1 MPSNEIS
8 RTILIT
14 GATDG
19 IGLALAQRYA
29 QADERLVLIGRRS
42 LGDLDGSFFNESNYC
57 QADLAD
63 SDSPLTI
70 ERWLNDR
77 GIEQLDL
84 LVNNAGAGYVGSI
97 GEQTAESIGQLISVN
112 LEAPIALTHALLPLV
127 DACAGKLIFISSVA
141 SVLPGPNYAV
151 YSATKAAL
159 DSFVRNLQVELAAA
173 DSAATAHLIHPGAT
187 RTGMHAKSGMAL
199 SAEEKAKFPS
209 AEEVAEQIERVIE
222 RGPRRQA
229 VGTTNRLGLAAGNL
243 MPDTVER
250 FMRGRAAKQAKPGLT
265 AIETTADTEANE
277 DTMEDTMAYTG
288 IGTGV
293 DIAGTPPPHCVIT
306 GAADGIGRA
315 LALAFSAAGYTI
327 TGIDIDS
334 ERSMRTQ
341 AEIINQGGAARFLIA
356 DLSACENVE
365 RAIAQLTTRPPID
378 ILVHNAGINAV
389 GAFDKQPLAPQL
401 KVVDINLRAP
411 MLVTAGL
418 LKANHLVPS
427 GQIICLASLSTFVGY
442 PGAAVYAASKD
453 GIVSYARSLSV
464 ALAGLGI
471 QALTVFPGPTR
482 TEHARRYSP
491 DNRRESRR
499 MPPETL
505 ARHVVKASQ
514 RRRRTLAP
522 GMGSRVFAVLGRL
535 APRLTEQAMRKTM
548 LDKLD

>member
-1 MPSNEIS
+1 MPSNEMS
-8 RTILIT
+8 RKILIT

-19 IGLALAQRYA
+19 IGLALARRYA
-29 QADERLVLIGRRS
+29 LADEQLVLIGRRS
-42 LGDLDGSFFNESNYC
+42 LDDLDGTFFNESNYC
-57 QADLAD
+57 QVDLAD

-70 ERWLNDR
+70 AGWLDDR

-84 LVNNAGAGYVGSI
+84 LVHNAGAGYVGSI
-97 GEQTAESIGQLISVN
+97 GEQTAESIEQLVSVN
-112 LEAPIALTHALLPLV
+112 LGAPIALTHALLPMV

-141 SVLPGPNYAV
+141 SVLPGPDYAV

-159 DSFVRNLQVELAAA
+159 DGFVRNLQVELAAG
-173 DSAATAHLIHPGAT
+173 DNAATAHLIHPGAT
-187 RTGMHAKSGMAL
+187 RTGMHAKSGLTL
-199 SAEEKAKFPS
+199 SAEEQSGFSS
-209 AEEVAEQIERVIE
+209 AEDVAEQIERLIE

-229 VGTTNRLGLAAGNL
+229 VGATNRLGLAAGNL

-250 FMRGRAAKQAKPGLT
+250 IMRVRAAKQAKPGLT
-265 AIETTADTEANE
+265 AIDTTADTEANADAVA
-277 DTMEDTMAYTG
+277 DTVTNTA
-288 IGTGV
+288 
-293 DIAGTPPPHCVIT
+293 AGKATDSPPHCVIT

-356 DLSACENVE
+356 DLSTCENVE
-365 RAIAQLTTRPPID
+365 RVIAQLTTRPHVD

-401 KVVDINLRAP
+401 KVLDINLRAP
-411 MLVTAGL
+411 MLLTAGL
-418 LKANHLVPS
+418 LKANHLVPG

-505 ARHVVKASQ
+505 ARHIVKASQ

-522 GMGSRVFAVLGRL
+522 GVGSRVFAVLGRL